1 MKKINLL
8 RLLPLLALV
17 VGLCLLQSS
26 AKAQQD
32 PDSSN
37 SAAQQQQPQ
46 QYDTMSQTSDAQA
59 FTGKI
64 AKSGGKLVLKNSV
77 TKSTYVLDDQDRAK
91 QFEGKDV
98 KVTGTLDEA
107 ANTIRVATIE
117 PGD

>member
-17 VGLCLLQSS
+17 VGLCLLQPS

-37 SAAQQQQPQ
+37 SAAQQQQQ
-46 QYDTMSQTSDAQA
+46 HDTMSQMSDAQT

-64 AKSGGKLVLKNSV
+64 AKSGGKLVLKNGV
-77 TKSTYVLDDQDRAK
+77 TKSTYMLDDQDRAK